1 MRLRASAFRGENRDA
16 TDIRQM
22 LTNRLC
28 LLGRPRLLAAGREL
42 PLPEKSYFLLAM
54 LAAEPNVELDRETVR
69 RQLWQSELPEKR
81 AGSLR
86 QLLARIE
93 LSIPAGLPP
102 LLAATRTHIG
112 LADGWEVD
120 VHILKQKGPLA
131 PEDGGLLNGE
141 FLDGVKSPTQGAEDW
156 LTFERQRVD
165 ELRSAHLTRLIE
177 TPEDRS
183 DDEQV
188 TLARRLLEL
197 DPASETAYRALMR
210 TYVRMND
217 PAAARQAYLKCKS
230 QLKDDF
236 DTEPEESTTAL
247 ARELNLVPAA
257 QATSAQPAPDLSIN
271 SVGQP
276 RIIILPPES
285 IFTDPLM
292 ERVGRALLEDVT
304 IGLSQQR
311 GFKVIAAHTSLEIL
325 SRSID
330 TSRAAPGPL
339 DLRFDYAVYV
349 TIQGRDE
356 DVYAT
361 CRLTRTTTSEVIW
374 AVELPLVMQKI
385 SESFAHLT
393 RRIVSSLADTIER
406 HELAMPIGDAP
417 PSAYRLYLEGKRLI
431 AHTDLQHLR
440 QARKWFKSSLNRYEH
455 FSAAHAG
462 MSRALGMEWL
472 IRGMRDKELLDEAN
486 GAARQAQQSDPNSGR
501 AYRELGF
508 VALYRR
514 RFDESLEYFQQAQDL
529 NPNDADI
536 LADYADALSHD
547 GDFDRALELSRAAF
561 KLNPLPPD
569 YYYWNLG
576 GIHFMREEY
585 EMAIEA
591 LEPVKTKQA
600 TARLLAASHAMAGE
614 TGKAR
619 NYAKVVLE
627 NFPDFRSEDIRH
639 FVPDRDPAYTEPL
652 IQGLQLA
659 GLP

>member
-1 MRLRASAFRGENRDA
+1 M
-16 TDIRQM
+16 
-22 LTNRLC
+22 
-28 LLGRPRLLAAGREL
+28 
-42 PLPEKSYFLLAM
+42 PEKSYFLLAM
-54 LAAEPNVELDRETVR
+54 LAAEANLELDRETIR

-93 LSIPAGLPP
+93 QSIPADLPP
-102 LLAATRTHIG
+102 LLATTRTHIG

-120 VHILKQKGPLA
+120 VRILKQKGPLA
-131 PEDGGLLNGE
+131 PEDSEILNGE
-141 FLDGVKSPTQGAEDW
+141 LLEGAKSPTQGAEDW
-156 LTFERQRVD
+156 LTFERQRID
-165 ELRSAHLTRLIE
+165 ELRSTHLTRLVE
-177 TPEDRS
+177 TSEDRS
-183 DDEQV
+183 DEEQV
-188 TLARRLLEL
+188 ALAKRLLEL

-210 TYVRMND
+210 LHVRMHD

-247 ARELNLVPAA
+247 ARELGLIPAA
-257 QATSAQPAPDLSIN
+257 QAAAAERPAAPGMFADML
-271 SVGQP
+271 GQP

-325 SRSID
+325 SRSVD
-330 TSRAAPGPL
+330 PSRAVPGPL
-339 DLRFDYAVYV
+339 DLSFDYAVYV

-374 AVELPLVMQKI
+374 ALELPLVMQKI

-417 PSAYRLYLEGKRLI
+417 ASAYRLYLEGKRLI
-431 AHTDLQHLR
+431 SRTDLQHLR

-462 MSRALGMEWL
+462 VSRALGMEWL
-472 IRGMRDKELLDEAN
+472 IRGMQDTELLQEAN
-486 GAARQAQQSDPNSGR
+486 GAARLAQQTDPNSGR

-536 LADYADALSHD
+536 LADYADALCHN
-547 GDFDRALELSRAAF
+547 GDFDKALELNQAAF
-561 KLNPLPPD
+561 RLNPLPPD

-576 GIHFMREEY
+576 GIHFDREDY
-585 EMAIEA
+585 GKTIEA
-591 LEPVKTKQA
+591 LEPVKSKQA
-600 TARLLAASHAMAGE
+600 TARLLAAAHAMAGDMK
-614 TGKAR
+614 KAES
-619 NYAKVVLE
+619 YTKIVLE

-639 FVPDRDPAYTEPL
+639 FVPDRHPRYTEAL
-652 IQGLQLA
+652 IHGLQLA

>member
-1 MRLRASAFRGENRDA
+1 M
-16 TDIRQM
+16 
-22 LTNRLC
+22 
-28 LLGRPRLLAAGREL
+28 
-42 PLPEKSYFLLAM
+42 
-54 LAAEPNVELDRETVR
+54 
-69 RQLWQSELPEKR
+69 
-81 AGSLR
+81 
-86 QLLARIE
+86 
-93 LSIPAGLPP
+93 
-102 LLAATRTHIG
+102 
-112 LADGWEVD
+112 
-120 VHILKQKGPLA
+120 
-131 PEDGGLLNGE
+131 NGE
-141 FLDGVKSPTQGAEDW
+141 LLEGAKSPTQGAEDW

-165 ELRSAHLTRLIE
+165 ELRAAHLTRLVE
-177 TPEDRS
+177 SAEDRS
-183 DDEQV
+183 DEEQV
-188 TLARRLLEL
+188 AFARRLLEL

-210 TYVRMND
+210 LYVRMND

-247 ARELNLVPAA
+247 ARELGLTPAA
-257 QATSAQPAPDLSIN
+257 QAAAERPSSTLGGFAGPL
-271 SVGQP
+271 GEP

-325 SRSID
+325 SRAVD
-330 TSRAAPGPL
+330 PARAVPGPL
-339 DLRFDYAVYV
+339 DLSFDYAVYV

-374 AVELPLVMQKI
+374 ALELPLVMQKI

-431 AHTDLQHLR
+431 AQTDLQHLR

-462 MSRALGMEWL
+462 VSRALGMEWL
-472 IRGMRDKELLDEAN
+472 IRGMQDTDLLDEAN
-486 GAARQAQQSDPNSGR
+486 GAARLAQQSDPNSGR
-501 AYRELGF
+501 AFRELGF

-585 EMAIEA
+585 EKAIKA

-614 TGKAR
+614 KGKAG
-619 NYAKVVLE
+619 NYARVVLE

-639 FVPDRDPAYTEPL
+639 FVPDRDPAFTEPL
-652 IQGLQLA
+652 IKGLQLA

>member
-1 MRLRASAFRGENRDA
+1 MQRTSG
-16 TDIRQM
+16 QM
-22 LTNRLC
+22 SKNRLC

-54 LAAEPNVELDRETVR
+54 LAAEANLELDRETVR

-86 QLLARIE
+86 QLLSRIE
-93 LSIPAGLPP
+93 QSIPADLPP

-131 PEDGGLLNGE
+131 PEDSNMLNGE
-141 FLDGVKSPTQGAEDW
+141 LLEGAKSPTQGAEDW
-156 LTFERQRVD
+156 LTFERQRID
-165 ELRSAHLTRLIE
+165 EWRSVHLTRLIE
-177 TPEDRS
+177 TSQDRS

-188 TLARRLLEL
+188 ALARRLLEL

-210 TYVRMND
+210 LYVRMND

-247 ARELNLVPAA
+247 ARELGLVPAA
-257 QATSAQPAPDLSIN
+257 QAAAAERPSALGGLADAL
-271 SVGQP
+271 GQP

-325 SRSID
+325 SRSAD
-330 TSRAAPGPL
+330 PARAVPGPL
-339 DLRFDYAVYV
+339 DLSFDYAVYV

-374 AVELPLVMQKI
+374 ALELPLVMQKI

-393 RRIVSSLADTIER
+393 RRIVSTLADTIER
-406 HELAMPIGDAP
+406 HELSMPIGDAP

-431 AHTDLQHLR
+431 AQTDLQHLR

-462 MSRALGMEWL
+462 VSRALGMEWL
-472 IRGMRDKELLDEAN
+472 IRGMQDTDLLDEAN
-486 GAARQAQQSDPNSGR
+486 GAARLAQQSDPNSGR
-501 AYRELGF
+501 AFRELGF

-536 LADYADALSHD
+536 LADYADALCHY
-547 GDFDRALELSRAAF
+547 GDFDKALDLNKAAF

-569 YYYWNLG
+569 YYYWNRG
-576 GIHFMREEY
+576 GIHFDRGEY
-585 EMAIEA
+585 QQTIEA
-591 LEPVKTKQA
+591 LEPVKSKQA
-600 TARLLAASHAMAGE
+600 TARLLAAAHAMAGDVK
-614 TGKAR
+614 KAGT
-619 NYAKVVLE
+619 YAGVVLE

-639 FVPDRDPAYTEPL
+639 FVPDRDPRYTETL
-652 IQGLQLA
+652 IHGLQLA

>member
-1 MRLRASAFRGENRDA
+1 MQETSAEVS
-16 TDIRQM
+16 
-22 LTNRLC
+22 TNRLC
-28 LLGRPRLLAAGREL
+28 LLGRPRLMAAGREL

-54 LAAEPNVELDRETVR
+54 LAAESNLELDRETIR

-93 LSIPAGLPP
+93 QSIPADLPP

-112 LADGWEVD
+112 LADGWEID
-120 VHILKQKGPLA
+120 VRILKQKGPLA
-131 PEDGGLLNGE
+131 PEDSSILNGE
-141 FLDGVKSPTQGAEDW
+141 LLEGAKSPTQGAEDW
-156 LTFERQRVD
+156 LTFERQRID
-165 ELRSAHLTRLIE
+165 ELRSTHLTRLVE
-177 TPEDRS
+177 TAEDRS
-183 DDEQV
+183 DEEQV
-188 TLARRLLEL
+188 ALARRLLEL

-210 TYVRMND
+210 LHVGMND

-230 QLKDDF
+230 QLKDEF

-247 ARELNLVPAA
+247 ARELGLIPPA
-257 QATSAQPAPDLSIN
+257 QAAAPERPSAPGMFADML
-271 SVGQP
+271 GQP

-325 SRSID
+325 SRSVD
-330 TSRAAPGPL
+330 PARAMPGPL
-339 DLRFDYAVYV
+339 DLSFDYAVYV

-374 AVELPLVMQKI
+374 ALELPLVMQKI

-417 PSAYRLYLEGKRLI
+417 ASAYRLYLEGKRLI
-431 AHTDLQHLR
+431 AKTDLQHLR

-462 MSRALGMEWL
+462 VSRALGMEWL
-472 IRGMRDKELLDEAN
+472 IRGMQDTELLDEAN
-486 GAARQAQQSDPNSGR
+486 GAARLAQQSDPNSGR

-536 LADYADALSHD
+536 LADYADALCHN
-547 GDFDRALELSRAAF
+547 GDFDKALELNQAAF
-561 KLNPLPPD
+561 RLNPLPPD

-576 GIHFMREEY
+576 GIHFDREDY
-585 EMAIEA
+585 KKTIEA
-591 LEPVKTKQA
+591 LEPVNSKQA
-600 TARLLAASHAMAGE
+600 TARLLAAAHAMAGDMK
-614 TGKAR
+614 KAGH
-619 NYAKVVLE
+619 YARVVLE

-639 FVPDRDPAYTEPL
+639 FVPDRDPRYTEAL
-652 IQGLQLA
+652 IHGLQLA

>member
-1 MRLRASAFRGENRDA
+1 MLRTSG
-16 TDIRQM
+16 QM
-22 LTNRLC
+22 STNRLC

-54 LAAEPNVELDRETVR
+54 LAAEPNLELDRETIR

-93 LSIPAGLPP
+93 QSIPAELPP

-120 VHILKQKGPLA
+120 VHILKQKGLLA
-131 PEDGGLLNGE
+131 SEDSDILNGE
-141 FLDGVKSPTQGAEDW
+141 LLESVKSPTQGAEDW
-156 LTFERQRVD
+156 LTYERQRVD
-165 ELRSAHLTRLIE
+165 ELRSAHLSRLVE
-177 TPEDRS
+177 TAEDRS
-183 DDEQV
+183 DEEQIL
-188 TLARRLLEL
+188 LARRLLEL
-197 DPASETAYRALMR
+197 DPANELACRALMR

-217 PAAARQAYLKCKS
+217 PAAARQAYLKCRS

-247 ARELNLVPAA
+247 ARELGLVPAA
-257 QATSAQPAPDLSIN
+257 QAAASGRPAAAPDMLAGP
-271 SVGQP
+271 VGQP

-330 TSRAAPGPL
+330 PARAVPGPL
-339 DLRFDYAVYV
+339 DLSFDYAVYV

-356 DVYAT
+356 DVFAT
-361 CRLTRTTTSEVIW
+361 CRLTRTATSEVIW
-374 AVELPLVMQKI
+374 AIELPLVMQKI

-393 RRIVSSLADTIER
+393 RRIVASLADTIER
-406 HELAMPIGDAP
+406 HELAMPIGEAP
-417 PSAYRLYLEGKRLI
+417 PSAYRLYLEGKRLV

-472 IRGMRDKELLDEAN
+472 IRGMQDKDLLDEAN
-486 GAARQAQQSDPNSGR
+486 GSARQAQQSDPNSGR

-514 RFDESLEYFQQAQDL
+514 RFDESLEHFQQAQDL

-547 GDFDRALELSRAAF
+547 GDFDRALDLSRAAF

-585 EMAIEA
+585 EKAIET
-591 LEPVKTKQA
+591 LEPVKSKQA
-600 TARLLAASHAMAGE
+600 TARLLAASHAMAGD
-614 TGKAR
+614 TGKAG
-619 NYAKVVLE
+619 NYARVVLE

-639 FVPDRDPAYTEPL
+639 FVPDRDPAFTEPL
-652 IQGLQLA
+652 IKGLQLA

>member
-1 MRLRASAFRGENRDA
+1 MQRTSG
-16 TDIRQM
+16 QM
-22 LTNRLC
+22 SKNRLC

-54 LAAEPNVELDRETVR
+54 LAAEANLELDRETIR

-86 QLLARIE
+86 QLLSRIE
-93 LSIPAGLPP
+93 QSIPADLPP

-131 PEDGGLLNGE
+131 PEDSDMLNGE
-141 FLDGVKSPTQGAEDW
+141 LLEGAKSPTQGAEDW
-156 LTFERQRVD
+156 LTFERQRID
-165 ELRSAHLTRLIE
+165 EWRSVHLTRLIE
-177 TPEDRS
+177 TSEDRS

-188 TLARRLLEL
+188 ALARRLLEL

-210 TYVRMND
+210 LYVRMND

-247 ARELNLVPAA
+247 ARELGLVPAA
-257 QATSAQPAPDLSIN
+257 QAAAAERLSALGGFADAL
-271 SVGQP
+271 GQP

-325 SRSID
+325 SRSVD
-330 TSRAAPGPL
+330 PARAVLGPL
-339 DLRFDYAVYV
+339 DLSFDYAVYV

-374 AVELPLVMQKI
+374 ALELPLVMQKI

-406 HELAMPIGDAP
+406 HELVMPIGDAP

-431 AHTDLQHLR
+431 AQTDLQHLR
-440 QARKWFKSSLNRYEH
+440 QARKWFKSSLNRYEN

-462 MSRALGMEWL
+462 VSRALGMEWL
-472 IRGMRDKELLDEAN
+472 IRGMQDTDLLDEAN
-486 GAARQAQQSDPNSGR
+486 GAARLAQQSDPNSGR

-536 LADYADALSHD
+536 LADYADALCHY
-547 GDFDRALELSRAAF
+547 GDFDKALDLNKAAF

-569 YYYWNLG
+569 YYYWNRG
-576 GIHFMREEY
+576 GIHFDRGEY
-585 EMAIEA
+585 QQTIEA
-591 LEPVKTKQA
+591 LEPVKSKQA
-600 TARLLAASHAMAGE
+600 TARLLAAAHAMAGDVK
-614 TGKAR
+614 KAGT
-619 NYAKVVLE
+619 YAKVVLE

-639 FVPDRDPAYTEPL
+639 FVPDRDPRYTETL
-652 IQGLQLA
+652 IHGLHLA

>member
-1 MRLRASAFRGENRDA
+1 MQRTSG
-16 TDIRQM
+16 QM
-22 LTNRLC
+22 STNRLC

-54 LAAEPNVELDRETVR
+54 LAAEANLELDRETVR

-86 QLLARIE
+86 QLLSRIE
-93 LSIPAGLPP
+93 QSIPAELPP

-120 VHILKQKGPLA
+120 VHLLKQKGPLA
-131 PEDGGLLNGE
+131 AEDGDILNGE
-141 FLDGVKSPTQGAEDW
+141 LLEGAKSPTQGAEDW
-156 LTFERQRVD
+156 LTFERQRID
-165 ELRSAHLTRLIE
+165 ELRAAHLTRLVE
-177 TPEDRS
+177 AGEDRS
-183 DDEQV
+183 EEEQV
-188 TLARRLLEL
+188 AFARRLLEL
-197 DPASETAYRALMR
+197 DPANETAYRALMR
-210 TYVRMND
+210 LYVNMND

-236 DTEPEESTTAL
+236 DTEPEECTTAL
-247 ARELNLVPAA
+247 ARELGLVPAA
-257 QATSAQPAPDLSIN
+257 QAAAERPSSAFGGFADPL
-271 SVGQP
+271 GQP

-325 SRSID
+325 SRSVD
-330 TSRAAPGPL
+330 PARAVPGPL
-339 DLRFDYAVYV
+339 DLSFDYAVYV

-374 AVELPLVMQKI
+374 ALELPLVMQKI

-406 HELAMPIGDAP
+406 HELVMPIGDAP

-431 AHTDLQHLR
+431 AQTDLQHLR
-440 QARKWFKSSLNRYEH
+440 QARKWFKSSLNRYEN

-462 MSRALGMEWL
+462 VSRALGMEWL
-472 IRGMRDKELLDEAN
+472 IRGMQDTDLLDEAN
-486 GAARQAQQSDPNSGR
+486 GAARLAQQSDPNSGR

-536 LADYADALSHD
+536 LADYADALCHN
-547 GDFDRALELSRAAF
+547 GDFDKALDLNKAAF

-569 YYYWNLG
+569 YYYWNRG
-576 GIHFMREEY
+576 GIHFDRGEY
-585 EMAIEA
+585 RQTIEA
-591 LEPVKTKQA
+591 LEPVKSKQA
-600 TARLLAASHAMAGE
+600 TARLLAAAHAMAGDMK
-614 TGKAR
+614 KAGS
-619 NYAKVVLE
+619 YANVVLE

-639 FVPDRDPAYTEPL
+639 FVPDRDPRYTETL
-652 IQGLQLA
+652 IHGLQLA